1 MLIKPDKQQL
11 SRFWIPIDLGFA
23 RTLEMVEG
31 SYIGEHNGV
40 HLVTHFNEKICM
52 HVVSELTTGY
62 GIANSFKK
70 WFAIEKAK
78 CRIDTNKEHVDLW
91 IKGTNAKYGELNE
104 LISTK

>member
-1 MLIKPDKQQL
+1 MLIKPDKQHV

-31 SYIGEHNGV
+31 LYIGEHNGV
-40 HLVTHFNEKICM
+40 HLVTHFNEKTCM

-62 GIANSFKK
+62 GIANSFEK

-78 CRIDTNKEHVDLW
+78 CRIDTNKKRVQLW
-91 IKGTNAKYGELNE
+91 IKGTNANME
-104 LISTK
+104 S

>member
-1 MLIKPDKQQL
+1 MLIKPDKQHV

-31 SYIGEHNGV
+31 LNIREYNGV
-40 HLVTHFNEKICM
+40 HLVTHFNEKTCM

-62 GIANSFKK
+62 GIANLFEK

-78 CRIDTNKEHVDLW
+78 CRIDTNKERVELW
-91 IKGTNAKYGELNE
+91 IKRTNVKYGELNE
-104 LISTK
+104 